1 MIEIII
7 LDYLKGVLDVPVY
20 TEKQNE
26 MPSKYVFFEKTNGT
40 QENFISFATIAIQ
53 SYAPSL
59 YEAALL
65 NEEVKRV
72 MNDIITLD
80 SISKSKLNSD
90 YSYTDTAKK
99 QYRYQAVYDL
109 VFY

>member
-1 MIEIII
+1 MIEIIV
-7 LDYLKGVLDVPVY
+7 LNYLKGVLNVPVY
-20 TEKQNE
+20 TENQSE
-26 MPSKYVFFEKTNGT
+26 MPSKYVFFEKTDGS
-40 QENFISFATIAIQ
+40 QENYISTATIAIQ
-53 SYAPSL
+53 SYGSTL

-72 MNDIITLD
+72 MSDIITLD
-80 SISKSKLNSD
+80 SISKSKLNGESNN
-90 YSYTDTAKK
+90 TDTAKK